1 MFSASQSCRFTAQV
15 QYHRNSVTQLHSH
28 STAGAAVFVVG
39 VCMCVF
45 VCVHGRGQL
54 SKATTNMAT
63 EVVPCSFVYLC
74 CCVFFVMQA
83 YTLFIFLKKERKKQ
97 NPNKPQNHYRKSG
110 SKLYLKKKKKIC
122 AMQVPD
128 WITHHITVVAL
139 YVCVHACV
147 WRRRG
152 GRNGACR
159 IKKVQRVQNGQDDE
173 QQKRNWT
180 CGDETEIT
188 SGRWRQPN
196 SQREKE
202 MGLPMDVS
210 INILLCWDPLF
221 LIHSPLI
228 KTSAVIQFLFYL
240 DSFYIYYE
248 RSHKSARQSL
258 CCVSHLTNA
267 HVAGCEK

>member
-110 SKLYLKKKKKIC
+110 SKLYLKKKKNLCNAGARLDNTPHHSSCFIC
-122 AMQVPD
+122 
-128 WITHHITVVAL
+128 
-139 YVCVHACV
+139 VCPCMCLKKK
-147 WRRRG
+147 RR
-152 GRNGACR
+152 
-159 IKKVQRVQNGQDDE
+159 
-173 QQKRNWT
+173 
-180 CGDETEIT
+180 
-188 SGRWRQPN
+188 
-196 SQREKE
+196 KE
-202 MGLPMDVS
+202 
-210 INILLCWDPLF
+210 
-221 LIHSPLI
+221 
-228 KTSAVIQFLFYL
+228 
-240 DSFYIYYE
+240 
-248 RSHKSARQSL
+248 
-258 CCVSHLTNA
+258 
-267 HVAGCEK
+267 